1 MNGKEEKWLD
11 ALRRTAAM
19 SGDAGLILQ
28 GVADGA
34 LSVEEGEEQM
44 RALTGEY
51 RGPALALREKAV
63 RAFQGRSEDAAAHLL
78 SDAVCA
84 LLPAA
89 DALAERLRLCP
100 DAADENRTLM
110 TELAARALREWARL
124 AVYDPAEAADAAR
137 AAARAQKIR
146 NYEARG
152 REGYLDGVSALYR
165 GNGSPLSVLAEKD
178 VYDACRQVLRLAAD
192 AAGLYE
198 ECVSSIR

>member
-44 RALTGEY
+44 RALTEEH

-63 RAFQGRSEDAAAHLL
+63 HAFQGRSEDAAAHLL

-89 DALAERLRLCP
+89 DALAERIRLCP

-137 AAARAQKIR
+137 AQKIR

-152 REGYLDGVSALYR
+152 RDGYLDGVSALYR

-178 VYDACRQVLRLAAD
+178 VYDACRQVLRLAAA

-198 ECVSSIR
+198 ECVSSVR